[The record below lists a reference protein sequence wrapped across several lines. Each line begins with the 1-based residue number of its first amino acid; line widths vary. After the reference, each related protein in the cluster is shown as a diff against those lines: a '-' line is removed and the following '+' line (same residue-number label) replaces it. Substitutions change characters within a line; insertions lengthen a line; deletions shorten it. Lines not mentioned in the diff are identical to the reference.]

1 LEKIFLG
8 DAQVGDEVEM
18 HYQMTPELVEQYMR
32 ATDDRNPWYTG
43 PSPFGGPVAPPVLV
57 CMRHS
62 DMLSEK
68 YDKRGRLLIGTN
80 ATYSGPI
87 MVGTNIIAKGRI
99 VAKYMKRGR
108 EYLDMEAESRDENGR
123 LLIKDRRMYMPR
135 YAKKEEDQR

>member
-1 LEKIFLG
+1 
-8 DAQVGDEVEM
+8 
-18 HYQMTPELVEQYMR
+18 
-32 ATDDRNPWYTG
+32 
-43 PSPFGGPVAPPVLV
+43 
-57 CMRHS
+57 MRHS